1 MKDLKE
7 ICNINNISTSLHTL
21 LEASIL
27 DEIEDTIENG
37 EDAVKKI
44 YYIPQVKDFK
54 KCRMYGQKYET
65 YYVDWNIDWW
75 ISQYNIDMSEFEY
88 GFRFIHRKETEYV
101 LRFVLTLEE
110 KRILGNKWSLSLHL
124 VEKDQEFRG
133 PEHEDR
139 LYGWHGWEGN
149 KTDINSPYLVIKGN
163 INKYL
168 QKIIDLINDLADVKN
183 KDKFKSIFE
192 HTGKLA
198 NQGFYARTYKGTFS
212 EPDYQ
217 MKNLFE
223 L

>member
-1 MKDLKE
+1 MKTLKE
-7 ICNINNISTSLHTL
+7 YLGDINISTTL
-21 LEASIL
+21 IETSIL
-27 DEIEDTIENG
+27 GDIEDTIENG
-37 EDAVKKI
+37 EDAIKKI

-75 ISQYNIDMSEFEY
+75 IVDYDIDMSKFEY
-88 GFRFIHRKETEYV
+88 GFRFMHRKETGYV

-124 VEKDQEFRG
+124 VEKAQEFRG

-139 LYGWHGWEGN
+139 LYGWHGWEGS